1 MSQSPVLPASTTLP
15 AASKTM
21 RCSGTPRRRASSFAR
36 STETPV
42 GSGVPRAARTAF
54 PTLMAARN
62 VPLGARSETASF
74 GGVDAHPAIRK
85 RNAMTTAAR
94 MSPPDVFGFFEVRRG
109 VDDHHAHLV
118 RGGLETMRRIGGKKA
133 RVARAHGELL
143 AGHFHR
149 GGAFEQVADLL
160 DARM

>member
-42 GSGVPRAARTAF
+42 GSGVPRAARTAL

-62 VPLGARSETASF
+62 VPLGARSVTASF
-74 GGVDAHPAIRK
+74 GGVDAHPVNSKAI
-85 RNAMTTAAR
+85 TTATR
-94 MSPPDVFGFFEVRRG
+94 MSPPHVFRFFEVRRG
-109 VDDHHAHLV
+109 VNHHHADFL
-118 RGGLETMRRIGGKKA
+118 RRGLETMRRVGREEAGIA
-133 RVARAHGELL
+133 DLHGELL
-143 AGHFHR
+143 AGDF
-149 GGAFEQVADLL
+149 
-160 DARM
+160 